1 MSPSRFLSIL
11 WKILLF
17 PVYVTGHF
25 TGWIWSL
32 AGYAIGALS
41 LLLPV
46 SSPDPVTGWVSAHF
60 DHVRAALSGAFT
72 AGFLSGNLPLVFVSA
87 VPALLLSAF
96 CFCAPVMLVLILVEV
111 VVKMHESSAA
121 ASSVDPDLAS
131 EHPIPV
137 CVPDPE
143 KVMDKSWHFH
153 RKNAEETGDPDLYD
167 AAHCK
172 ASDEKQLLSRLRDCS
187 DGNYLLHTM
196 AAYYEATGQEEKFS
210 YNMTRLA
217 KKGNTEAMYRLIAH
231 DLQSGEY
238 DRARKRADSM
248 AVHCIEG
255 RYLLAVSELLT
266 DAPTYGGD
274 AISNL
279 TLFTDRST
287 EPELLKGAYLT
298 LASLLVLSGNRS
310 TKSLEKAN
318 GYLDR
323 AQEMGAGQDAVQ
335 DLRDTIGEL
344 EKQVKEREI
353 KTLRRRLLTAAA
365 VVLSVCILAAV
376 NGRMASLTPGQ
387 AQGIGRGNLKRERL
401 ISSAPEATWRQ

>member
-32 AGYAIGALS
+32 AGYGLGALS
-41 LLLPV
+41 LVLPV

-60 DHVRAALSGAFT
+60 GHVRAALSGAFT

-96 CFCAPVMLVLILVEV
+96 CFCAPAMLVLILVEA
-111 VVKMHESSAA
+111 VVKMQGSSTA
-121 ASSVDPDLAS
+121 ASAVDPDLAS
-131 EHPIPV
+131 KHPIPV

-153 RKNAEETGDPDLYD
+153 RKDAEETGDPDLYA
-167 AAHCK
+167 AAHCP
-172 ASDEKQLLSRLRDCS
+172 ATGERFLLSRLRTCS

-196 AAYYEATGQEEKFS
+196 AAYYEVTGQEEKFS

-217 KKGNTEAMYRLIAH
+217 RKGNTEAMYRLIAH
-231 DLQSGEY
+231 DLRNGEY

-266 DAPTYGGD
+266 DAPTYGSD

-298 LASLLVLSGNRS
+298 LAALLALSRNRS

-318 GYLDR
+318 GYLNR
-323 AQEMGAGQDAVQ
+323 VQEMGAGQDSVQ
-335 DLRDTIGEL
+335 GLRDTIGEL
-344 EKQVKEREI
+344 EKQVKEEET
-353 KTLRRRLLTAAA
+353 KTLRRRLLTATA

-376 NGRMASLTPGQ
+376 SGRLS
-387 AQGIGRGNLKRERL
+387 
-401 ISSAPEATWRQ
+401 